1 MQPEILEQ
9 AVDLNGKPRGL
20 FNDDGRISDPRGLG
34 VNRDEGL
41 LFLKSGAD
49 RVLALNRDGQV
60 IRDTGPMPI
69 IQVPWLN
76 GQAPSFPSHGWIK
89 KNGDRVPIGS
99 NSLCRNAVL
108 SCSGSEQG
116 SELKKEDCK

>member
-41 LFLKSGAD
+41 LSSLDAVTRYS
-49 RVLALNRDGQV
+49 V
-60 IRDTGPMPI
+60 
-69 IQVPWLN
+69 
-76 GQAPSFPSHGWIK
+76 APEASKFQ
-89 KNGDRVPIGS
+89 N
-99 NSLCRNAVL
+99 
-108 SCSGSEQG
+108 
-116 SELKKEDCK
+116 